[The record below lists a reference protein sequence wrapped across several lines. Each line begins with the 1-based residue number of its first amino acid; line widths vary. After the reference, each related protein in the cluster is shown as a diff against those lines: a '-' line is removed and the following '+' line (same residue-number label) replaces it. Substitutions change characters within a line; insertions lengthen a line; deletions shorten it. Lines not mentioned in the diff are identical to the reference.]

1 MPTHGSISS
10 CRKTEHWVSGMHV
23 ANLSYSLLSARVP
36 GSEGPC
42 LQVPACS
49 YPVSI
54 HGVRSLAVP
63 CNRSRMTHVSL
74 LVLACSCAMPLFAAA
89 HAAGAYISRTQATDR
104 HVLACCNPIRSNL
117 ACCYVRTAL
126 RLMVVRDA
134 YCKEDFEWDQ
144 LQHLSHNA
152 IKDSNI
158 QLMRQAA
165 TASLIATENCIE
177 TQHAA
182 GHGSH
187 IAVTAL
193 EQQDQRS
200 DTPDSRSSTGHADS
214 STSSNHSSSS
224 DSSTEATSSGEQ
236 QQSSASEQQEEQS

>member
-1 MPTHGSISS
+1 MQHRCTAVSTVRQVGHRRCMRARAKMYVPSDSFGGISPERKASQALQQLFTFIAAKIVLAQLEGSG
-10 CRKTEHWVSGMHV
+10 RG
-23 ANLSYSLLSARVP
+23 
-36 GSEGPC
+36 
-42 LQVPACS
+42 
-49 YPVSI
+49 
-54 HGVRSLAVP
+54 SLASY
-63 CNRSRMTHVSL
+63 NYEQYNILYKQLQDS
-74 LVLACSCAMPLFAAA
+74 PLTDA
-89 HAAGAYISRTQATDR
+89 HSWLNQLMQKDR
-104 HVLACCNPIRSNL
+104 AL
-117 ACCYVRTAL
+117 AL

-224 DSSTEATSSGEQ
+224 DSSTGMLKEHTIIA
-236 QQSSASEQQEEQS
+236 